1 MYNLLKRQAEV
12 EILPLCAAERLACFP
27 YSPVAGGLLS
37 GKYGVTRRPDHG
49 RILDV
54 GMYARRYAAPGNYE
68 IADRFAALAADLR
81 VAPAALAIAW
91 VGAHPAVTAPLIGAR
106 TLDQIEVA
114 LGSLR
119 IEVSP
124 ELRARIGALA
134 PTPAPANDRSDE
146 RVAAS

>member
-1 MYNLLKRQAEV
+1 
-12 EILPLCAAERLACFP
+12 
-27 YSPVAGGLLS
+27 
-37 GKYGVTRRPDHG
+37 
-49 RILDV
+49 
-54 GMYARRYAAPGNYE
+54 
-68 IADRFAALAADLR
+68 